1 MARTTDGE
9 AAVPLLGP
17 GGLAEVVCRP
27 RAGDSPTP
35 SPSTGPAPGAPAP
48 ERYGT
53 GPDQAPRHRGQ
64 GPAAPVAPA
73 VLEALT
79 GILADFTDVPVTP
92 DSTFKELGA
101 TSLTLVLT
109 HRRLREGIAPRLALA
124 DMFEHPTV
132 AALAARITVQ
142 SAPDTDRAVTA
153 AGADAIRP
161 PASQRSERPTRRTSR
176 VAARALAEETTR

>member
-1 MARTTDGE
+1 
-9 AAVPLLGP
+9 
-17 GGLAEVVCRP
+17 
-27 RAGDSPTP
+27 
-35 SPSTGPAPGAPAP
+35 
-48 ERYGT
+48 
-53 GPDQAPRHRGQ
+53 
-64 GPAAPVAPA
+64 VAPA

-132 AALAARITVQ
+132 AALAARITAQ
-142 SAPDTDRAVTA
+142 SAQDTDRAATATATGTVT
-153 AGADAIRP
+153 P
-161 PASQRSERPTRRTSR
+161 PVSRQSERPTRRTSR